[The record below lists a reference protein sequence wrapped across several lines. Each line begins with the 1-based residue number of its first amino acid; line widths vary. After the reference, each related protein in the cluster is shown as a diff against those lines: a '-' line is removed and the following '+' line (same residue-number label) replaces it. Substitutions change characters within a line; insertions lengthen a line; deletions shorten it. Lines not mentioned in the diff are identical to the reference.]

1 MNLVTFLW
9 SLNAAIALVLA
20 VVCALVWF
28 ADRRDI
34 AKLTFCVTALAVAV
48 ATPLELGMMGAAT
61 PAEMGEQLRWFHLP
75 IFFTMIGQVL
85 FVRAYL
91 GTGRLWLL
99 GTIIVIRMFVV
110 IANFLVE
117 PNFTFVEISSL
128 NHVSFLGEQVAVIG
142 KATLRPWQWLAVM
155 SQLMVT
161 AFVIDATIQV
171 WRKSGREARRRARIV
186 CLAFIV
192 PMVCNLALNQSVASG
207 LLHLPIVA
215 TFWFL
220 GTLAIIALE
229 FGREL
234 IQNTRARLQL
244 AELRRE
250 WAQVER
256 VNSLGQLASAL
267 AHELIQPL
275 TATRAN
281 VDAAK
286 LNLRRKDLDRDELV
300 SILDD
305 IDHDSMRAG
314 KIIDR
319 MRTFIKGSPV
329 AMQSFA
335 LEDVAHD
342 VFSLLRHEA
351 TSRHVE
357 LTHRLPPG
365 LPPAYG
371 DRVQISQV
379 ILNLLNNAM
388 DAVET
393 QSAGARQVLLQA
405 RAADMQTIE
414 IIVQD
419 SGPGIPEGRLEEI
432 FKPLFTTKAAG
443 LGVGLALARTIIEEH
458 GGRIWAENGEKNG
471 AVIRFTL
478 PRPAEGA
485 TPRTEQRDFEPTR
498 AAVFDSQGA
507 CHGLESVK

>member
-1 MNLVTFLW
+1 MKLVTFLW
-9 SLNAAIALVLA
+9 SLNAAMALVLA

-48 ATPLELGMMGAAT
+48 ATPFELGMMSAST
-61 PAEMGEQLRWFHLP
+61 PAEMGEQVRWFHVP
-75 IFFTMIGQVL
+75 IFFTMLGQVL
-85 FVRAYL
+85 FVHVYL

-99 GTIIVIRMFVV
+99 CTIVLIRMFVL

-117 PNFTFVEISSL
+117 PNFTFLEISSL
-128 NHVSFLGEQVAVIG
+128 QHISFLGEQVSVIG
-142 KATLRPWQWLAVM
+142 QATLRPWHWLATI
-155 SQLMVT
+155 SQLMIT
-161 AFVIDATIQV
+161 AFVVDATIQG
-171 WRKSGREARRRARIV
+171 WRKSDREARRRARIV
-186 CLAFIV
+186 SLAFIV
-192 PMVCNLALNQSVASG
+192 PMVCNLALNQSAALG
-207 LLHLPIVA
+207 WLHIPIVG

-220 GTLAIIALE
+220 GTLTIITVE

-234 IQNTRARLQL
+234 IQSTRARLQL
-244 AELRRE
+244 SELRRE

-286 LNLRRKDLDRDELV
+286 LNLRRKNLDRDELA

-305 IDHDSMRAG
+305 IDHDSTRAG

-335 LEDVAHD
+335 LEDVTND

-351 TSRHVE
+351 TSRHIE
-357 LTHRLPPG
+357 LNLSLPPG

-371 DRVQISQV
+371 DRIQISQV
-379 ILNLLNNAM
+379 ILNLLTNAM
-388 DAVET
+388 DAVEG

-405 RAADMQTIE
+405 RTADTETIE
-414 IIVQD
+414 IIVRD

-432 FKPLFTTKAAG
+432 FKPLFTTKPAG
-443 LGVGLALARTIIEEH
+443 LGVGLALARIIIEEH

-478 PRPAEGA
+478 PRPGDGPTPKTERNDFEA
-485 TPRTEQRDFEPTR
+485 PRT
-498 AAVFDSQGA
+498 AVFDS
-507 CHGLESVK
+507 

>member
-1 MNLVTFLW
+1 MKVVTFLW
-9 SLNAAIALVLA
+9 SLNAAMALVLA

-34 AKLTFCVTALAVAV
+34 AKLSFCVIALAVAV
-48 ATPLELGMMGAAT
+48 ATPFELGMMGAAT

-75 IFFTMIGQVL
+75 IFFTFVGQVL

-99 GTIIVIRMFVV
+99 CTIIAVRVFVL

-117 PNFTFVEISSL
+117 PNFTFLEITSL
-128 NHVSFLGEQVAVIG
+128 DQVSFLGEQVAVIG
-142 KATLRPWQWLAVM
+142 KATVRPWQWLAAL
-155 SQLMVT
+155 SQLMLL
-161 AFVIDATIQV
+161 AFVIDATIQR
-171 WRKSGREARRRARIV
+171 WRKSGREARRRATTV

-192 PMVCNLALNQSVASG
+192 PMVCNLALNQSAALG
-207 LLHLPIVA
+207 LVHIPIVG

-220 GTLAIIALE
+220 GTLTIVTLE

-234 IQNTRARLQL
+234 IENTRARLQL
-244 AELRRE
+244 SELRRE

-286 LNLRRKDLDRDELV
+286 LNLRRKNLDRDELA

-305 IDHDSMRAG
+305 IDQDSMRAG

-329 AMQSFA
+329 AMQSFG
-335 LEDVAHD
+335 LEDVVHD

-351 TSRHVE
+351 SSRHVE
-357 LTHRLPPG
+357 LKYFLPAG
-365 LPPAYG
+365 LPSAYG

-379 ILNLLNNAM
+379 MLNLLTNAM

-393 QSAGARQVLLQA
+393 QAEGARNVLLQA
-405 RAADMQTIE
+405 RAADAQTIE
-414 IIVQD
+414 IMVRD

-443 LGVGLALARTIIEEH
+443 LGVGLALARIIIEEH
-458 GGRIWAENGEKNG
+458 GGRIWAEHGEQNG

-478 PRPAEGA
+478 PRARDGA
-485 TPRTEQRDFEPTR
+485 TPGSERSEFEPAR
-498 AAVFDSQGA
+498 AEALDG
-507 CHGLESVK
+507 